1 MFEKKEENV
10 RDVQAAVTIALIL
23 IPQAIGY
30 SELASINPFRAML
43 SAVYPLF
50 FYALVGGSVKHLSIG
65 PDPLTSLLV
74 GIGVT
79 KELRLDPSLNPDTI
93 ATTLTFLVGIFAII
107 MSILRMKFLDSI
119 LAGYLLTAFIVVVS
133 ALIIMQQIPLLT
145 AYKKAQASRSLFF
158 MIINEFESIPRAS
171 KTTTIFGFSA
181 LAFLITAKCLK
192 LRFQK
197 SQSWDS
203 SFLKSFQ
210 NSLV

>member
-1 MFEKKEENV
+1 
-10 RDVQAAVTIALIL
+10 
-23 IPQAIGY
+23 
-30 SELASINPFRAML
+30 
-43 SAVYPLF
+43 
-50 FYALVGGSVKHLSIG
+50 
-65 PDPLTSLLV
+65 
-74 GIGVT
+74 
-79 KELRLDPSLNPDTI
+79 
-93 ATTLTFLVGIFAII
+93 
-107 MSILRMKFLDSI
+107 MKFLDSI

-210 NSLV
+210 NSLVWNITITRMVIENCWPMDWQTCFQASLGLILSLGQSQGQGFKTTLEDRLSSSVQWLQLLFLYWLQLQRVYWSFYLFLL